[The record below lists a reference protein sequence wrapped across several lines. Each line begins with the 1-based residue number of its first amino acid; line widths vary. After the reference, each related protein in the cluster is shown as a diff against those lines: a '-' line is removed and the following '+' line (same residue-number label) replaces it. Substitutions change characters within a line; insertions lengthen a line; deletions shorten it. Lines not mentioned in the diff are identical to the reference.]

1 MNTFTPK
8 PDRFNKPYG
17 SATVGGFTVLS
28 SLVLSACSGGGGSS
42 QAASGFSLS
51 GNVYTGTDQGEALQ
65 MPSSN
70 VALTVMGLAGADTIE
85 TGGGADLV
93 RAGTGVDNVNT
104 GGNDD
109 TVVLVGTT
117 WSNQYI
123 GLDIPTSLAN
133 VVTIDTLNGQT
144 QSEAAVGENINM
156 GTGTG
161 DTLHLFG
168 TLDVTGMNITGAEI
182 TKLHSDVTMTSAQT
196 SALGA
201 ISGDGQATLRLEANT
216 TTTTLDLSTVS
227 LTNINHLELQTNNVL
242 QVQNAGALS
251 SLGLSSLSG
260 SGVLKIVDTT
270 GLSASLVLDSTVQV
284 TDSAGNDISTTVGVT
299 RFVLNDGNFV
309 PEYVGRS
316 SAYLEPASA
325 TDDVVWLAN
334 LTTIQANEGLI
345 GNVQGYFLDP
355 DTNNALTFSLTGASS
370 SQLAVKDDDSGATW
384 LVLNGGSSLNLGETL
399 SVTVVCTDGL
409 GASVNQKLTFWVAD
423 VGDSEAQT
431 IPGSGGDDILL
442 GGPIDVTSG
451 SDADII
457 NGGAGND
464 HLNGG
469 YGDDTLN
476 GGAGDD
482 VLKGRFGDDSLTGG
496 DGSDTLYYLLQ
507 ELNGEFVSPDGND
520 TFTDYLPGIDKL
532 QFEQYQTL
540 GDQVDTLAEFKAGFG
555 SLYSATAAAD
565 LRAITVQFT
574 DQLDTNNQVTIN
586 LQFDSSATTIDSNLV
601 SLNGSN
607 TYDFNNADDF
617 VSALGGNLS
626 LDII

>member
-1 MNTFTPK
+1 
-8 PDRFNKPYG
+8 
-17 SATVGGFTVLS
+17 
-28 SLVLSACSGGGGSS
+28 
-42 QAASGFSLS
+42 
-51 GNVYTGTDQGEALQ
+51 
-65 MPSSN
+65 
-70 VALTVMGLAGADTIE
+70 
-85 TGGGADLV
+85 
-93 RAGTGVDNVNT
+93 
-104 GGNDD
+104 
-109 TVVLVGTT
+109 
-117 WSNQYI
+117 
-123 GLDIPTSLAN
+123 
-133 VVTIDTLNGQT
+133 
-144 QSEAAVGENINM
+144 
-156 GTGTG
+156 
-161 DTLHLFG
+161 
-168 TLDVTGMNITGAEI
+168 
-182 TKLHSDVTMTSAQT
+182 
-196 SALGA
+196 
-201 ISGDGQATLRLEANT
+201 
-216 TTTTLDLSTVS
+216 
-227 LTNINHLELQTNNVL
+227 
-242 QVQNAGALS
+242 
-251 SLGLSSLSG
+251 
-260 SGVLKIVDTT
+260 VLKIVDTT

-299 RFVLNDGNFV
+299 RLVLNDGNFV

-355 DTNNALTFSLTGASS
+355 DTNALTFSLTGASS

>member
-8 PDRFNKPYG
+8 PGRYNKPYG
-17 SATVGGFTVLS
+17 SASVGGFTLLS
-28 SLVLSACSGGGGSS
+28 SLLLSACSGGGSS
-42 QAASGFSLS
+42 QPASGFSVS

-65 MPSSN
+65 MPSSS

-85 TGGGADLV
+85 TGDGADLV

-123 GLDIPTSLAN
+123 GLDIPTSLAS
-133 VVTIDTLNGQT
+133 VVTLATLNGQT

-156 GTGTG
+156 GTGSG

-168 TLDVTGMNITGAEI
+168 TLDLTGLNITGAEI
-182 TKLHSDVTMTSAQT
+182 TKLHSDVTITSAQA
-196 SALGA
+196 SSLGA
-201 ISGDGQATLRLEANT
+201 ISGDGQATLRLEASSSPSL
-216 TTTTLDLSTVS
+216 LDLSTVT
-227 LTNINHLELQTNNVL
+227 LTNINHIELQANNIL
-242 QVQNAGALS
+242 EVQDASALAN
-251 SLGLSSLSG
+251 LGLYSLSG
-260 SGVLKIVDTT
+260 GGQLKIADTT
-270 GLSASLVLDSTVQV
+270 GLTPSLILGGSVQV
-284 TDSAGNDISTTVGVT
+284 TDSAGADLSTTVGVA
-299 RFVLNDGNFV
+299 RLNLSGSNFV

-316 SAYLEPASA
+316 TAYLEPTSA
-325 TDDVVWLAN
+325 TSDVVWLAN
-334 LTTIQANEGLI
+334 LTTNQANEGLI
-345 GNVQGYFLDP
+345 GNIQGYFLDP
-355 DTNNALTFSLTGASS
+355 DANAMSFSLTGASS
-370 SQLAVKDDDSGATW
+370 NQLAIKQDASGATW
-384 LVLNGGSSLNLGETL
+384 LVLNAGSSLTLGETL
-399 SVTVVCTDGL
+399 SVTLVCTDGL

-423 VGDSEAQT
+423 VGDSEPQT
-431 IPGSGGDDILL
+431 VPGSGGDDILL

-469 YGDDTLN
+469 YGNDTLN

-482 VLKGRFGDDSLTGG
+482 LLKGRFGDDSITGG

-507 ELNGEFVSPDGND
+507 ELNGQFVSPDGSD
-520 TFTDYLPGIDKL
+520 IFTDYMPGTDQL
-532 QFEQYQTL
+532 QFEQYRTI
-540 GDQVDTLAEFKAGFG
+540 GEQVDTLAEFKAGLG
-555 SLYSATAAAD
+555 SLYTATAAAD
-565 LRAITVQFT
+565 LRSINIQFA
-574 DQLDTNNQVTIN
+574 DQGNSANPVSID
-586 LQFDSSATTIDSNLV
+586 LQFDTNALTIDTNLV

-617 VSALGGNLS
+617 VTALGGATS